1 MKQYPSPD
9 DIQEMRRRGYD
20 PITIEEAEELLP
32 RWQQLDQLRQKI
44 ERAFAGVTLQEGIG
58 LYEAQGIDDYASQ
71 EECLAYRAKDEKLNW
86 HNISINDLNRCNSSL
101 TFFDAQGMLFH
112 LPAFLL
118 ASLNGDYL
126 HGLTFTL
133 IHLGDH
139 TERKFCLF
147 NAEQR
152 AVVAD
157 YLQFLLDEP
166 DYIYDHQEIM
176 NALITGYWSN
186 TIKY

>member
-20 PITIEEAEELLP
+20 PITIAEAEELLP

-44 ERAFAGVTLQEGIG
+44 ESAFAGVTLQEGIG

-71 EECLAYRAKDEKLNW
+71 AECLAYRAKDEKLDW
-86 HNISINDLNRCNSSL
+86 HNISINDLNRCNSSP

-126 HGLTFTL
+126 HDLTFTL
-133 IHLGDH
+133 IHLGDDR
-139 TERKFCLF
+139 ERKFCLF

-157 YLQFLLDEP
+157 YLQFLLEEP
-166 DYIYDHQEIM
+166 DYIYHHQEIM
-176 NALITGYWSN
+176 GALVTGYWSN
-186 TIKY
+186 IIEY

>member
-20 PITIEEAEELLP
+20 PITIAEAEELLP

-44 ERAFAGVTLQEGIG
+44 ESAFAGVTLQEGIG

-71 EECLAYRAKDEKLNW
+71 AQCLAYRAKDEKLNW

-101 TFFDAQGMLFH
+101 SFFDAQGMLFH

-126 HGLTFTL
+126 HDLTFRL
-133 IHLGDH
+133 IHLSVDREKNLAYLMLNSVQLLQIIYNFCWKNQI
-139 TERKFCLF
+139 TFTIIRKLW
-147 NAEQR
+147 AHS
-152 AVVAD
+152 
-157 YLQFLLDEP
+157 LQAIGL
-166 DYIYDHQEIM
+166 
-176 NALITGYWSN
+176 T
-186 TIKY
+186 

>member
-20 PITIEEAEELLP
+20 PITIAEAEELLP
-32 RWQQLDQLRQKI
+32 RWQQLDLLRQKI
-44 ERAFAGVTLQEGIG
+44 ESAFAGVTLQEGIG

-71 EECLAYRAKDEKLNW
+71 AQCLAYRAKDEKLDW
-86 HNISINDLNRCNSSL
+86 HNISINDLNRCNSSP

-126 HGLTFTL
+126 HDFTFTL
-133 IHLGDH
+133 IHINAD
-139 TERKFCLF
+139 TETRFSLL
-147 NAEQR
+147 NAKQR

-157 YLQFLLDEP
+157 YLQILLDEP
-166 DYIYDHQEIM
+166 DYTYHHKEIM
-176 NALITGYWSN
+176 SALITGYWSN

>member
-1 MKQYPSPD
+1 MRKYPSPD
-9 DIQEMRRRGYD
+9 DIQDMRNKGYD
-20 PITIEEAEELLP
+20 PVTIEEAEQLLP

-44 ERAFAGVTLQEGIG
+44 YSAFAGVTLQEGIG

-71 EECLAYRAKDEKLNW
+71 AECLAYRAKDEKLNW
-86 HNISINDLNRCNSSL
+86 NNISTDALNRCNSSL
-101 TFFDAQGMLFH
+101 SFFDAQGMLFH

-126 HGLTFTL
+126 HELTFTL
-133 IHLGDH
+133 INLCDDR
-139 TERKFCLF
+139 ERKFCLF

-166 DYIYDHQEIM
+166 DYTYDHEEIM
-176 NALITGYWSN
+176 RALITGYWSG
-186 TIKY
+186 TAI

>member
-1 MKQYPSPD
+1 MKQYPSLD
-9 DIQEMRRRGYD
+9 DIQEMCRRGYA
-20 PITIEEAEELLP
+20 PLTIAEAEELLP

-44 ERAFAGVTLQEGIG
+44 ESAFAGVTLQEGTG

-71 EECLAYRAKDEKLNW
+71 EECLAYRTKDEKLNW
-86 HNISINDLNRCNSSL
+86 HNISINDLNRCNSSP

-118 ASLNGDYL
+118 ASLKGDYL
-126 HGLTFTL
+126 HDLTFTL
-133 IHLGDH
+133 THEWHD
-139 TERKFCLF
+139 TERKFSLF
-147 NAEQR
+147 NTEQR

-166 DYIYDHQEIM
+166 DYSYHHQEIM
-176 NALITGYWSN
+176 SALITGYWSN

>member
-1 MKQYPSPD
+1 MKKYPSPD
-9 DIQEMRRRGYD
+9 DIQEMRNRGYD
-20 PITIEEAEELLP
+20 PITIAEAEELLP

-44 ERAFAGVTLQEGIG
+44 YSAFAGVTLQEGIG

-71 EECLAYRAKDEKLNW
+71 AQCLAYRAKDEKLNW
-86 HNISINDLNRCNSSL
+86 RNISTNDLNRCNSSL

-118 ASLNGDYL
+118 ANLNNEYGFE
-126 HGLTFTL
+126 LTFTL
-133 IHLGDH
+133 TQLCPH
-139 TERKFCLF
+139 TEKKFSLF

-166 DYIYDHQEIM
+166 DYSYQYQKIM
-176 NALITGYWSN
+176 SALITGYWSN
-186 TIKY
+186 TIEY